1 MAAAD
6 SGRYILVTG
15 ATGKVGRNFLER
27 VLDSPNHRDVR
38 VRALCHNR
46 TLAPRD
52 RLDVVQG
59 NISDRSTVRKAVR
72 ESPTSFIA
80 LRARKLL
87 TMSWM

>member
-6 SGRYILVTG
+6 SGKYILVTG

-59 NISDRSTVRKAVR
+59 NVSDGARCARPWR
-72 ESPTSFIA
+72 ESLTPS
-80 LRARKLL
+80 LRNVQGN
-87 TMSWM
+87 S